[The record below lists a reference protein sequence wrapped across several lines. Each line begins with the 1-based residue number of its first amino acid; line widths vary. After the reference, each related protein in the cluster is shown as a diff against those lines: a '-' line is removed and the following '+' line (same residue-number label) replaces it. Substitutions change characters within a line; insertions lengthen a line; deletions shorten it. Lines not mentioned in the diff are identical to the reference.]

1 MSAYPDVKA
10 RLQLCMTCQLRE
22 FDKVEG
28 VRCSLTHAKPTF
40 TNSCS
45 DYKAQEVQPDFSV
58 RHLRKIQEE
67 RNADRRRDPIF
78 FGPRNFIM
86 SFVQRN
92 SKRALAYMLVF
103 CIVWIAFSFSYGTAI
118 PWVAVVGAFCFGV
131 ALLLSV
137 LFPD

>member
-40 TNSCS
+40 TDSCS